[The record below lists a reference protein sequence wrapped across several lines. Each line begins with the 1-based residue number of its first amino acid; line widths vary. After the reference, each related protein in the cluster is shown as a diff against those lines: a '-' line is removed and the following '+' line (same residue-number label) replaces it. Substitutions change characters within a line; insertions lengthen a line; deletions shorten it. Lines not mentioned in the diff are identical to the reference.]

1 MSTNAQIAIVG
12 TGHVG
17 SALAEGLRRVGYQPQ
32 TAGHD
37 REAMKAAVRGAEIV
51 ILAVPWVSLDDALG
65 VIGEDLATRI
75 VVDVT
80 NPLTKDRQLALG
92 FSTSGA
98 EELQKKLPRS
108 KVVKAFN
115 TVFAQTMT
123 SGKAQ
128 GQPLTTFVAGDDAE
142 AKQKILLLASSLG
155 FDAIDAG
162 PLHRAR
168 LLEPLS
174 YLNIQLG
181 HAQGLGTDAGFRFVH
196 GQQTTGARTDS
207 KDPPVWYQPESG
219 QPGPREPD
227 PDAPR
232 SRS

>member
-1 MSTNAQIAIVG
+1 MSTNAQISIVG

-37 REAMKAAVRGAEIV
+37 PEAMKAAVRGAEIV
-51 ILAVPWVSLDDALG
+51 ILAVPWLSLDDVLG
-65 VIGEDLATRI
+65 VIRGDLATRI

-80 NPLTKDRQLALG
+80 NPLTQDRQLALG

-98 EELQKKLPRS
+98 EELQKKLPHS

-115 TVFAQTMT
+115 TVFAQAMS

-128 GQPLTTFVAGDDAE
+128 GQPLTTFVAGDDGE
-142 AKQKILLLASSLG
+142 AKSKILLLASSIG
-155 FDAIDAG
+155 FEAIDAG
-162 PLHRAR
+162 PLRQAR

-181 HAQGLGTDAGFRFVH
+181 HGQGFGTDSGFRFVH
-196 GQQTTGARTDS
+196 ARQSSSTRAEPR
-207 KDPPVWYQPESG
+207 DPPVWYQPESG
-219 QPGPREPD
+219 QPGSQEP
-227 PDAPR
+227 PPAGPVSGR
-232 SRS
+232 

>member
-1 MSTNAQIAIVG
+1 MSTNAQIAILG

-37 REAMKAAVRGAEIV
+37 REAMKAAVRSAEIV

-65 VIGEDLATRI
+65 VVGEDLATRI

-115 TVFAQTMT
+115 TVFAQAMT
-123 SGKAQ
+123 SGQAQ
-128 GQPLTTFVAGDDAE
+128 GQALTTFVAGDDAE
-142 AKQKILLLASSLG
+142 SKQKILLLASSLG
-155 FDAIDAG
+155 FEAIDAG
-162 PLHRAR
+162 PLRHAR

-181 HAQGLGTDAGFRFVH
+181 HAQGFGTDSGFRFVH
-196 GQQTTGARTDS
+196 GKQASSSRADA

-219 QPGPREPD
+219 QPGPREPQT
-227 PDAPR
+227 PNGR
-232 SRS
+232 SK

>member
-1 MSTNAQIAIVG
+1 MSTNAQIAILG

-17 SALAEGLRRVGYQPQ
+17 SALAEGLHRVGYQAQ

-37 REAMKAAVRGAEIV
+37 PEAMKAAVRGAEIV
-51 ILAVPWVSLDDALG
+51 ILAVPWTALDDVIG
-65 VIGEDLATRI
+65 VVGEDLATRI

-80 NPLTKDRQLALG
+80 NPLTKDHQLALG

-108 KVVKAFN
+108 QVVKAFN
-115 TVFAQTMT
+115 TVFAQAMT

-128 GQPLTTFVAGDDAE
+128 GQPLTTFIAGDDGE
-142 AKQKILLLASSLG
+142 AKSKVLLLASSLG
-155 FDAIDAG
+155 FDAVDTG
-162 PLHRAR
+162 PLHQAR

-181 HAQGLGTDAGFRFVH
+181 HGQGFGTDSGFRFVH
-196 GQQTTGARTDS
+196 ARQGSSARTDPR
-207 KDPPVWYQPESG
+207 DPPVWYQPESG
-219 QPGPREPD
+219 QPGPREPQQ
-227 PDAPR
+227 AR
-232 SRS
+232 QASGR

>member
-1 MSTNAQIAIVG
+1 MSTNARIAILG

-37 REAMKAAVRGAEIV
+37 REAMRTAVRGAELV
-51 ILAVPWVSLDDALG
+51 ILAVPWISLDDVLG
-65 VIGEDLATRI
+65 IIAEDLATKI
-75 VVDVT
+75 VIDVT

-98 EELQKKLPRS
+98 EELQKKVPRS

-115 TVFAQTMT
+115 AVFAQTMS

-142 AKQKILLLASSLG
+142 AKSKVLSLASSLG

-162 PLHRAR
+162 PLRHAR

-181 HAQGLGTDAGFRFVH
+181 HAQGFGTDTGFRFVH
-196 GQQTTGARTDS
+196 GRPASSSAHR
-207 KDPPVWYQPESG
+207 
-219 QPGPREPD
+219 
-227 PDAPR
+227 
-232 SRS
+232 